1 MQTLESLPI
10 ETDLHIMSRP
20 ASSVLMS
27 RPTSSVV
34 MSRPTSSI
42 VTDIEIDHQ
51 QPVLK
56 NIEQLEIPDPDQE
69 VVQHPQQQEIQHQQ
83 QQAIQ
88 HPQQAVQHP
97 QQAIQHPQQA
107 VQHQQQFTSGI
118 RIKKSNSLSLRK
130 KTGSV
135 DDMLLKKR
143 WSAIPND
150 PSRLERL
157 EHRLSLLNDDT
168 DDNSITS
175 IKNMVRKVSNAFNS
189 SYQTAYEDSPRS
201 HITADCDVSRDLG
214 ELLIENINDEEVIS
228 LSNETMVNTMVGNE
242 ETINVDQHETCID
255 IDDDDE
261 NEFKNLNEDLSKRW
275 STDVDQVFD
284 EVNADLDSIADSI
297 ASDSVR
303 SDSES
308 TQAGPTYEVTSVGMD
323 IAHRAAIVDLRLQEA
338 NNVETVLS
346 PVSTKRVNVE
356 VKRVADRIK
365 EYKRLVDAEKRRTSW
380 RRREPKSMNE
390 MMESLETIKST
401 DNGLTPT
408 YQSLR
413 RRYRSSRE
421 FEGNSL
427 MSSTDASPRSSCS
440 SIKRSLS
447 ENFASALESNS
458 QLESEMLSATP
469 TMTMAQEITFT
480 PSEEQ
485 PSQTD
490 TIQTLTQSIQTLN
503 NKKDKTLDNA
513 EDINV
518 RTERY
523 KKALEN
529 FDTRVKTEGG
539 FEGRTRSEVFDVRSR
554 LASMGEF
561 PNEQTVI
568 IRRRLKTTA
577 TANVVCRN
585 SGDWTRKA
593 QTLPHPK
600 RSGAIKRVASVRVES
615 ESNED
620 VEQEETKE
628 IVVKDVSPSSSDT
641 SSNEIKETLNG
652 KDDESKSAKK
662 IVVSRKTHHRST
674 SLPRQKKR
682 QINKTVHEEVSS
694 KHANQKLQNNKS
706 KVNIKNENNQND
718 VSNSPRGRKTR
729 TEKCD
734 NNKIPNA
741 HRSVSLPRRAPMS
754 RRNLLLPSQNGNN
767 EKNKE
772 NQQNRK
778 EVMTGQKS
786 SSITISRSPSIRC
799 IQSNHVN
806 NRIKDYFVNLQK
818 SSEISRSRPNLV
830 VIGNSCSDSD
840 CEVSSADDRTSNDE
854 SNNNDTTSTSN
865 MLTQQQPQPLSSDNK
880 EQILKGTVASMIQRY
895 GKQNYVFDL

>member
-1 MQTLESLPI
+1 MQTTDSLQI
-10 ETDLHIMSRP
+10 ETGLHIMSRP
-20 ASSVLMS
+20 TSSVLMS
-27 RPTSSVV
+27 RPASSVV
-34 MSRPTSSI
+34 MSRPTSS
-42 VTDIEIDHQ
+42 VLTDIEIDEQ
-51 QPVLK
+51 QPVPK

-69 VVQHPQQQEIQHQQ
+69 VVQPHQQ
-83 QQAIQ
+83 QATQ
-88 HPQQAVQHP
+88 HPR
-97 QQAIQHPQQA
+97 
-107 VQHQQQFTSGI
+107 QFTSGI
-118 RIKKSNSLSLRK
+118 RITKSNSLSLRK
-130 KTGSV
+130 KAGSV

-143 WSAIPND
+143 WSTIPND

-168 DDNSITS
+168 DDTSITS

-201 HITADCDVSRDLG
+201 HITGDCDVSRDLG
-214 ELLIENINDEEVIS
+214 ELLIETVNDEEVVSI
-228 LSNETMVNTMVGNE
+228 SNETTDNTIEGPE
-242 ETINVDQHETCID
+242 EINIDQHETCID
-255 IDDDDE
+255 IDGGDDD
-261 NEFKNLNEDLSKRW
+261 NKVKDLNEDLSKRW

-308 TQAGPTYEVTSVGMD
+308 TQPGPTYEVTSVGMD

-380 RRREPKSMNE
+380 RRREPKTINE
-390 MMESLETIKST
+390 MMEGLETIKST
-401 DNGLTPT
+401 DNGLTPA

-421 FEGNSL
+421 FDSNSL
-427 MSSTDASPRSSCS
+427 MSSTDASPRSSSS

-447 ENFASALESNS
+447 ENFASALETNS
-458 QLESEMLSATP
+458 QLESEILSATP
-469 TMTMAQEITFT
+469 TTTQEINDT

-485 PSQTD
+485 PSPTD
-490 TIQTLTQSIQTLN
+490 TIQTLTESIQTLN
-503 NKKDKTLDNA
+503 NKKDKTLENA
-513 EDINV
+513 EDISV

-529 FDTRVKTEGG
+529 FDTRVKPEVG

-554 LASMGEF
+554 LASLGEF

-568 IRRRLKTTA
+568 VRRRLKTTA

-620 VEQEETKE
+620 TEKEETKE
-628 IVVKDVSPSSSDT
+628 IVKDT
-641 SSNEIKETLNG
+641 SSSSFEMSSNQIKETSPNQIKETNETNDTKETSSNKIKETLNN
-652 KDDESKSAKK
+652 DESNSTKK

-682 QINKTVHEEVSS
+682 QINKTIHEEVSS
-694 KHANQKLQNNKS
+694 SKHTNNQRQQGNKS
-706 KVNIKNENNQND
+706 KVNLKKYEYNENE
-718 VSNSPRGRKTR
+718 VTNSPRGRKTK

-734 NNKIPNA
+734 NKIPNT
-741 HRSVSLPRRAPMS
+741 HRSVSLPRRAPGKS
-754 RRNLLLPSQNGNN
+754 RRNLLLQSQNENN
-767 EKNKE
+767 EKNKAN
-772 NQQNRK
+772 NQQQNGT
-778 EVMTGQKS
+778 EEEKS

-840 CEVSSADDRTSNDE
+840 CEISSADDRTSNDE
-854 SNNNDTTSTSN
+854 SNNNTTSN
-865 MLTQQQPQPLSSDNK
+865 NIPNQPPDNK